1 MLAASLLTIIVACQ
15 GPETAAPEPDVLAI
29 VGGTIL
35 DLTDAGNSADDITD
49 GVVLVED
56 GYIRAVGTRDEVIP
70 PDGARVIDASGKY
83 ILPGLFDGFAA
94 LNNQSYANAYLY
106 MGVTSII
113 AVSGGRRGDLFES
126 SDPGPTIYKLQGVGR
141 RDSPTELVLQQIE
154 TLAEEGYRIVLL
166 MYRLTPDQLQAG
178 VEKAHELGLGTI
190 GELGFT
196 SYHEAVSTG
205 IDAFV
210 HTSRYSLDAAPPEM
224 ARSVAEQPFSDDL
237 DSPKWRYY
245 KFLTEVDP
253 ADPRLLEHA
262 SVLGEGDVAI
272 MPTSSIVYLDMDDNT
287 NPWDEPVAGILDPA
301 DINNPADAETGRH
314 TYDAEHEEAYR
325 ALANKMVVIE
335 DVYYSHGARYLA
347 GSGTD
352 VWGTMPGISLH
363 TELELLTRIGLTPRQ
378 AIAAA
383 TTNIVEAFGWNDTG
397 RVEEGRVADLLVV
410 AENPLEDLEHLKK
423 IDTLIKGGVVL
434 DRDGLLR

>member
-1 MLAASLLTIIVACQ
+1 LA
-15 GPETAAPEPDVLAI
+15 
-29 VGGTIL
+29 
-35 DLTDAGNSADDITD
+35 
-49 GVVLVED
+49 
-56 GYIRAVGTRDEVIP
+56 
-70 PDGARVIDASGKY
+70 K
-83 ILPGLFDGFAA
+83 
-94 LNNQSYANAYLY
+94 
-106 MGVTSII
+106 
-113 AVSGGRRGDLFES
+113 
-126 SDPGPTIYKLQGVGR
+126 
-141 RDSPTELVLQQIE
+141 
-154 TLAEEGYRIVLL
+154 EGYRVVLL

-178 VEKAHELGLGTI
+178 VEKAHDLGLGTI

-196 SYHEAVSTG
+196 SYGEAISTG

-224 ARSVAEQPFSDDL
+224 ARAVAENPFSDDL

-245 KFLTEVDP
+245 KFLIDVDP
-253 ADPRLLEHA
+253 ADPRFVEHA
-262 SVLGEGDVAI
+262 SVLGESDVAI
-272 MPTSSIVYLDMDDNT
+272 MPTCSILYLDMNDSA

-314 TYDAEHEEAYR
+314 THDAEHEEAYT
-325 ALANKMVVIE
+325 ALANKMLVIE
-335 DVYYSHGARYLA
+335 SVYHTQGARYLA

-383 TTNIVEAFGWNDTG
+383 TTNIVEAFGWNNTG

-410 AENPLEDLEHLKK
+410 AANPLDDLENLKK
-423 IDTLIKGGVVL
+423 IDTLIKDGVIL
-434 DRDGLLR
+434 DRDGLLH